1 MKAKNFSTPDAY
13 KVVFCGPSLAGKRT
27 NIEQAR
33 HKLLIS
39 SEASPA
45 DMAGPLVVAAVQD
58 EKLFAKRLLLN
69 TVADPPA
76 LAAAELWTTV
86 LRGAHGIIFVA
97 DSDLARYDQNI
108 KAMSEVIAW
117 LSSFRTK
124 IEQFPFVIQYNKR
137 DIDSPIP
144 IAKFEDEL
152 NPFGLPAFNAVAR
165 EGQGVVECLRAI
177 NRLIEKFAHQ
187 HVITLG

>member
-1 MKAKNFSTPDAY
+1 
-13 KVVFCGPSLAGKRT
+13 LAGKRT

-33 HKLLIS
+33 HKFPVAG
-39 SEASPA
+39 EAAPA
-45 DMAGPLVVAAVQD
+45 HVDGPIVVAAVQD
-58 EKLFAKRLLLN
+58 EKLFAKKLLLN
-69 TVADPPA
+69 TIADPPA
-76 LAAAELWTTV
+76 SAAADLWTIT

-97 DSDLARYDQNI
+97 DSDLARHDHNI
-108 KAMSEVIAW
+108 SAMSDVIAR

-137 DIDSPIP
+137 DLESPIP
-144 IAKFEDEL
+144 ILKFEDEL

-165 EGQGVVECLRAI
+165 EGRGVLECLRAV

-187 HVITLG
+187 HLITLG

>member
-1 MKAKNFSTPDAY
+1 
-13 KVVFCGPSLAGKRT
+13 LAGKRT

-33 HKLLIS
+33 HKFPFAG
-39 SEASPA
+39 EAAPA
-45 DMAGPLVVAAVQD
+45 HVDGPIVVAAVQD
-58 EKLFAKRLLLN
+58 EKLFAKKLLLN
-69 TVADPPA
+69 TIADPPA
-76 LAAAELWTTV
+76 SAAADLWTIT

-97 DSDLARYDQNI
+97 DSDLARHDHNI
-108 KAMSEVIAW
+108 SAMSDVIAR

-137 DIDSPIP
+137 DLESPIP
-144 IAKFEDEL
+144 ILKFEDEL

-165 EGQGVVECLRAI
+165 EGRGVLECLRAV

-187 HVITLG
+187 HLITLG

>member
-1 MKAKNFSTPDAY
+1 
-13 KVVFCGPSLAGKRT
+13 LAGKRT

-33 HKLLIS
+33 QKLPVAT
-39 SEASPA
+39 EAAPA
-45 DMAGPLVVAAVQD
+45 DPQGLIVVAAVLD
-58 EKLFAKRLLLN
+58 EKLFAKKLLLN

-76 LAAAELWTTV
+76 SAAVDLWTIV

-97 DSDLARYDQNI
+97 DSELARHDQNI
-108 KAMSEVIAW
+108 SAMSDVIAR

-137 DIDSPIP
+137 DIESPIP
-144 IAKFEDEL
+144 ILKFEDEL

-165 EGQGVVECLRAI
+165 DGHGVLECLRAI
-177 NRLIEKFAHQ
+177 NRLIENFSHQ
-187 HVITLG
+187 HLITLG